1 MASLPNMHAGESVY
15 VIGFGRTL
23 KSKMSPIKQKL
34 RLPVYD
40 HSRCKT
46 KFLVKNVDVTNDQ
59 ICAGGEFSRDACDGG
74 ELIIK
79 LL

>member
-1 MASLPNMHAGESVY
+1 MESLPNMKAGESVY

-40 HSRCKT
+40 HSRCHE
-46 KFLVKNVDVTNDQ
+46 KFSVKNVDVTNDQ

-74 ELIIK
+74 ELNN
-79 LL
+79 LC